1 MIPKAE
7 REKDKAALAALP
19 SYIEIDEDGSIWDCP
34 GQGAHVARVGDASD
48 ADIRPALAHAVN
60 RLPKYIVDAAEMER
74 RISAIEI
81 QTASFAEEAEED
93 DDDES
98 YGAGYRKGILEALR
112 ILRGEK

>member
-1 MIPKAE
+1 MIPKAD

-34 GQGAHVARVGDASD
+34 GQGAHVARVGDVSD

-74 RISAIEI
+74 RIDRIEAWHK
-81 QTASFAEEAEED
+81 ASTDPEHGD
-93 DDDES
+93 PDES
-98 YGAGYRKGILEALR
+98 AEMTLAIVLE
-112 ILRGEK
+112 ILRGSA